1 MRHLLDPCSQNAA
14 GVLQACQGDVH
25 AEDLVGSLGPT
36 LSRSEA
42 TPAASQAMLL
52 PANPRE
58 AAGSGAV
65 AGRLPPPGPLPH
77 ARPPCRR
84 HAFPLAPASVSLR
97 EGQLARVAR
106 DAGPQGTASAWRPL
120 WSRPGSSGK

>member
-42 TPAASQAMLL
+42 TPVAS
-52 PANPRE
+52 
-58 AAGSGAV
+58 
-65 AGRLPPPGPLPH
+65 
-77 ARPPCRR
+77 
-84 HAFPLAPASVSLR
+84 
-97 EGQLARVAR
+97 
-106 DAGPQGTASAWRPL
+106 
-120 WSRPGSSGK
+120 